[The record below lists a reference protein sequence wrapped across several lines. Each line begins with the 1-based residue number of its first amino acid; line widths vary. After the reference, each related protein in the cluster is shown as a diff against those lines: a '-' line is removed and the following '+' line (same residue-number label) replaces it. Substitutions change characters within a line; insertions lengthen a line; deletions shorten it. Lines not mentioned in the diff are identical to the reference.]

1 MRIEIY
7 IVDFF
12 RKAQKRRMN
21 CAELRT
27 KTGFCT
33 KVLHKLISANHT
45 KPKVVL
51 ISAFTKGTDYADIN
65 IKYC

>member
-1 MRIEIY
+1 
-7 IVDFF
+7 
-12 RKAQKRRMN
+12 
-21 CAELRT
+21 ELRT